1 MDTQDLLDTSHKHA
15 TPAKIPE
22 SDPYAFQNP
31 LPSATEIRTRA
42 SAELTAIP
50 KVSRILLRISGE
62 MVEVMFVHDYNTASG
77 IIIAAS
83 PYTIRFESHF
93 PNIHFE
99 RIYMDAGQFNG
110 ELFPGFTDVNA

>member
-1 MDTQDLLDTSHKHA
+1 MDTQDLLDAPYKHA

-62 MVEVMFVHDYNTASG
+62 LVEVMFVHDYDTPSE
-77 IIIAAS
+77 IIIAAWPHVDS
-83 PYTIRFESHF
+83 FESHF

-99 RIYMDAGQFNG
+99 RIYMDADRFNG